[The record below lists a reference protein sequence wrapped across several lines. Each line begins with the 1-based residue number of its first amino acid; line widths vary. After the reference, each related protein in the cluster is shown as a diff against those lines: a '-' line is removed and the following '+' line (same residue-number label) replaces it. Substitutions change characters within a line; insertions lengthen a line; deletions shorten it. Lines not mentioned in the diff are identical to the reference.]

1 MAAKSKLSR
10 LFTAGNR
17 ALLGARHGCD
27 PPQGAAAVGTVSEVT
42 VASGRS
48 PLVRLSVTGMSFHVG
63 RDQPARGCRRAGV
76 TGIEELMTE
85 SEAVAAGRGG
95 SCPAMCAYRTQKNVP
110 ETGTFVR

>member
-17 ALLGARHGCD
+17 ALLGARHRCD
-27 PPQGAAAVGTVSEVT
+27 PPQGAAAVGTVSEAFGAV
-42 VASGRS
+42 
-48 PLVRLSVTGMSFHVG
+48 VG
-63 RDQPARGCRRAGV
+63 GPGI

-85 SEAVAAGRGG
+85 SEAVAAGRGR